1 MLANESIQRIEK
13 FLLRVQKTNS
23 RKERLENEDFQ
34 NLLILIEEDIQFV
47 ENEVKKIVERT
58 GGHFFKVSPDF
69 SEFNSYRRVS
79 TPNKLSIYLAPDE
92 GVIDELNQPDTVVFI
107 ENLTNLEND
116 RLRWSIIN
124 FCRDHYVLD
133 QRDETTIKQLQNI
146 CCVVVV
152 LSEPI
157 DSKELY
163 ALRVLDG
170 KDSFMSLDLRRR
182 DKTDFVKSKS

>member
-124 FCRDHYVLD
+124 FCRDHYVFD
-133 QRDETTIKQLQNI
+133 QRDETKIKQLHNI
-146 CCVVVV
+146 GCVVVV
-152 LSEPI
+152 LHEPI
-157 DSKELY
+157 DSKKLY
-163 ALRVLDG
+163 ALREQDG
-170 KDSFMSLDLRRR
+170 KNSFVSALI
-182 DKTDFVKSKS
+182 K

>member
-1 MLANESIQRIEK
+1 MLAKESIQRIEDC
-13 FLLRVQKTNS
+13 LLRVQKTNI
-23 RKERLENEDFQ
+23 RIKRMENEDFH

-47 ENEVKKIVERT
+47 ENEIKKIVERT

-69 SEFNSYRRVS
+69 SEFSNYCRVS
-79 TPNKLSIYLAPDE
+79 TPNQLSLYLAPNE
-92 GVIDELNQPDTVVFI
+92 GVIDELDQSDTIVFI
-107 ENLTNLEND
+107 ENLTKLDND
-116 RLRWSIIN
+116 RLRWSIID
-124 FCRDHYVLD
+124 FCRNHYVFD
-133 QRDETTIKQLQNI
+133 QRDETKIRQLQNI
-146 CCVVVV
+146 SCVVVV

-182 DKTDFVKSKS
+182 DKI